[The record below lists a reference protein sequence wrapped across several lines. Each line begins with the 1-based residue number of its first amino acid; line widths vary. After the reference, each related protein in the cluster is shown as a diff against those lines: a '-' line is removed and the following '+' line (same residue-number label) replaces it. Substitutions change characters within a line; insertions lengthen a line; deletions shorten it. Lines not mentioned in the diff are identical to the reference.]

1 MSIALRPDGL
11 PEPRDAFEAATVD
24 LLADL
29 FTAYPTWGTA
39 VGYHV
44 VDDRWPDLSETG
56 RQGRLAMLRRHALR
70 LEGFEETALSMDQ
83 RVDRHVLLE
92 EIEKAVFGDE
102 VLRSEAWDALELVT
116 LLGSG
121 LFGILSREYAPWSE
135 RGGALL
141 ARLEGLPQLARQAL
155 AGLTGLPDRP
165 VALLQLE
172 TALAQLAGVR
182 ELVDAAVAEAR
193 SRAAAGDAPE
203 LVAPMESVAQPA
215 LEALEAFR
223 SALDTDVR
231 PRASGEGRLGPELF
245 ARKLR
250 LTLGSDLAPD
260 ELRRRAWADFHAVRA
275 EMARLARQTWTAWVP
290 GEPLPDVAEG
300 DRDGEAAIVRRVL
313 DAIAA
318 EHQEPAGLIAFCQA
332 EVERIAAFCRERG
345 VITLPDEPLTI
356 TWTPAFLRAHARA
369 FLDSPGPLDRGQRS
383 HFWITPPDESLG
395 QAAVESYLRE
405 ENDRMLRDLSIHEAI
420 PGHYLQLAAS
430 NRCGSLARTVFT
442 NGMFAEGW
450 AVYITQVMVDLGY
463 AADDPGFALTHWK
476 LYLRAVLNAI
486 LDIETHTG
494 SLGDEEALDLMV
506 SQAWQE
512 PDEARGKWLRARIS
526 STQLSTYYVGS
537 LEMWDLEVEVRR
549 RAAIA
554 AGADPASVPPQR
566 VAGGLGDTPGFDRR
580 AHLEAVISH
589 GTPPIKWCRRILLG
603 EVA

>member
-1 MSIALRPDGL
+1 
-11 PEPRDAFEAATVD
+11 
-24 LLADL
+24 
-29 FTAYPTWGTA
+29 
-39 VGYHV
+39 
-44 VDDRWPDLSETG
+44 
-56 RQGRLAMLRRHALR
+56 
-70 LEGFEETALSMDQ
+70 
-83 RVDRHVLLE
+83 
-92 EIEKAVFGDE
+92 
-102 VLRSEAWDALELVT
+102 
-116 LLGSG
+116 
-121 LFGILSREYAPWSE
+121 
-135 RGGALL
+135 
-141 ARLEGLPQLARQAL
+141 
-155 AGLTGLPDRP
+155 
-165 VALLQLE
+165 
-172 TALAQLAGVR
+172 
-182 ELVDAAVAEAR
+182 
-193 SRAAAGDAPE
+193 
-203 LVAPMESVAQPA
+203 MESVARPA

-231 PRASGEGRLGPELF
+231 ARASGEGRLGPELF

-275 EMARLARQTWTAWVP
+275 EMLRLARETWSDWVP
-290 GEPLPDVAEG
+290 GEPLPDVTDG
-300 DRDGEAAIVRRVL
+300 DSDGEAAIVKRVL

-332 EVERIAAFCRERG
+332 EVERIAAFCREHD

-395 QAAVESYLRE
+395 SEAVESYLRE

-430 NRCGSLARTVFT
+430 NRCPSLARTVFT

-450 AVYITQVMVDLGY
+450 AVYITQVMLDLGY
-463 AADDPGFALTHWK
+463 AADDAGFALTHWK

-486 LDIETHTG
+486 LDVETHTG
-494 SLGDEEALDLMV
+494 SLSDEEALDLMV
-506 SQAWQE
+506 RQAWQE

-554 AGADPASVPPQR
+554 AGADPGTVPPQR
-566 VAGGLGDTPGFDRR
+566 VAGGLGETPGFDQR